1 MYQVQI
7 LEELKYLLTA
17 FQNPVRDAPNLVT
30 FQEVRA
36 PSPTDLYFPLPSQL
50 QEAASLQL
58 LST

>member
-7 LEELKYLLTA
+7 PEELEYLLTT
-17 FQNPVRDAPNLVT
+17 FPNPVRDAPNLVT

-36 PSPTDLYFPLPSQL
+36 PSPSSLYLPLPSP

-58 LST
+58 PST